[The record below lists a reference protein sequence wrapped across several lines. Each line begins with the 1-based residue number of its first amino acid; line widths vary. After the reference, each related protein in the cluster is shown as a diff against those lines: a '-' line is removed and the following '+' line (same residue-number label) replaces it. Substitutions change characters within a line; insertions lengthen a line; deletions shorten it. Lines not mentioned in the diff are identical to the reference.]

1 MAARMEAKAMADAR
15 AMDEQAERTNPI
27 RGRGATP
34 SMGLSQYR
42 GGAKKK
48 TKSRS
53 PSPSEELVGG
63 AMVGCGMER
72 VVGAGKKKKGESMKE
87 ATAMGLHLGKHL
99 HSLHGAGFYSDF
111 QKGMELAGEG
121 KMTIQHMSGG
131 LRTGRYEGKGKM
143 VIQHHADGE
152 GEEIITGGSRPT
164 RKTKEEAKELSRRI
178 GAVPARLGEPRV
190 EIAPEDMRAVHS
202 LTQLRAPSAD
212 DVMAASALTKMKGKG
227 KQKRAPASASDAR
240 RARGAMVSK
249 LMKEQGMTL
258 GEASKYIK
266 EHHSG

>member
-42 GGAKKK
+42 GGAKKTK
-48 TKSRS
+48 KSRS

-72 VVGAGKKKKGESMKE
+72 VVGAGKKKGESMKE

-121 KMTIQHMSGG
+121 KMTIQHTGG

-164 RKTKEEAKELSRRI
+164 RKTKEEAKELSRRM
-178 GAVPARLGEPRV
+178 GAVPARLGETPLLG
-190 EIAPEDMRAVHS
+190 PQDMSAVHGLMGMREQS
-202 LTQLRAPSAD
+202 KAAD
-212 DVMAASALTKMKGKG
+212 TLSKMKGKG